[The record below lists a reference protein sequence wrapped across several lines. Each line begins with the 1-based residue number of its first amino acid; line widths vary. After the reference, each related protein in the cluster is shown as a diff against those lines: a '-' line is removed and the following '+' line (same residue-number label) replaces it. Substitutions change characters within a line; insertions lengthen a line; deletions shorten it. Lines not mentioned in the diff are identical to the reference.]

1 MSWITKNIFQMSW
14 LNDFFNWLIFDL
26 FGINS
31 TSKFAHSVNYFL
43 FDTTKIFILMS
54 VLIFLMGI
62 LQSFFPPEKTKNLL
76 HKVNGV
82 TGNILGAFLGAI
94 TPFCSCSSIPIFIG
108 FTSSG
113 LPLGVTFSFLFA
125 SPMIDIASVILLASF
140 IGMKIAISYIF
151 VGLLMSIIGGIIIKH
166 LHMEN
171 QIADYIKNIQSTEV
185 SIAALTWK
193 NRIRDGI
200 AEVRKIV
207 GRVWKYVLIGVAI
220 GALIHDWIPT
230 SFIQNILGNSNP
242 FSVILAVIVG
252 VPMYADVFG
261 VIPIATALLTKG
273 VPIGTIIA
281 FMMAVTM
288 LSLPELI
295 MLKKVLKNK
304 LLISFITIGVIGI
317 IIIGF
322 GFNFVLG

>member
-1 MSWITKNIFQMSW
+1 M
-14 LNDFFNWLIFDL
+14 
-26 FGINS
+26 
-31 TSKFAHSVNYFL
+31 
-43 FDTTKIFILMS
+43 
-54 VLIFLMGI
+54 
-62 LQSFFPPEKTKNLL
+62 
-76 HKVNGV
+76 
-82 TGNILGAFLGAI
+82 
-94 TPFCSCSSIPIFIG
+94 
-108 FTSSG
+108 
-113 LPLGVTFSFLFA
+113 
-125 SPMIDIASVILLASF
+125 
-140 IGMKIAISYIF
+140 
-151 VGLLMSIIGGIIIKH
+151 
-166 LHMEN
+166 
-171 QIADYIKNIQSTEV
+171 
-185 SIAALTWK
+185 
-193 NRIRDGI
+193 
-200 AEVRKIV
+200 
-207 GRVWKYVLIGVAI
+207 IGVAI